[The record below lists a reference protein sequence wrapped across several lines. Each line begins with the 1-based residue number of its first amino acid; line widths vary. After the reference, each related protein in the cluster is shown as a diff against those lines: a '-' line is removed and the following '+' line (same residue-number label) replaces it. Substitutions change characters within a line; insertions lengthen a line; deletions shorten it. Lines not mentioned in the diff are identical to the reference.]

1 LPPSNSPIAV
11 AIQGEAG
18 SFSHAA
24 ALALHGSDILLKP
37 CPGFVDVFRAVASGE
52 AARGMVPIENSLAGS
67 VRENYDYLGTYALHV
82 VAEVQ
87 VRIRHCLIARPGTIR
102 ADVRRVA
109 SHPMALAQCRRFF
122 AAQAD
127 LVAVQSYDTAGSVRD
142 LMASRLEADAVIGAA
157 LAAETYGAVI
167 LARDLEDHPENYTRF
182 LAVALEPAL
191 PERGTAAKISLMFT
205 LPDVPGA
212 LNHALGALSTGG
224 LNLTKIESRPIPGRV
239 WEYMFYVDLL
249 DTPDGRAAEA
259 LASLT
264 AHASELRVLGVYPP
278 AERGAP

>member
-1 LPPSNSPIAV
+1 MPRSNAPITV

-24 ALALHGSDILLKP
+24 AVALHGTNVVLKP
-37 CPGFVDVFRAVASGE
+37 CPDFEEIFEAVASGE

-67 VRENYDYLGTYALHV
+67 VRENYDYLGTHPLHV
-82 VAEVQ
+82 VAEIE
-87 VRIRHCLIARPGTIR
+87 VRIRHCLIARPGTAL

-122 AAQAD
+122 AAHAN

-142 LMASRLEADAVIGAA
+142 LMASRLAAEAVIGAA
-157 LAAETYGAVI
+157 LAAEIYGAAI

-182 LAVALEPAL
+182 LSVATEPFT
-191 PERGTAAKISLMFT
+191 PEKGKDAKISLVFT

-212 LNHALGALSTGG
+212 LNRALGDLAARG
-224 LNLTKIESRPIPGRV
+224 LNLTKIESRPIAGRV
-239 WEYMFYVDLL
+239 WEYMFYVDLR

-259 LASLT
+259 LQSLGEHVT
-264 AHASELRVLGVYPP
+264 DLRVLGVYPP
-278 AERGAP
+278 AEKNAG

>member
-1 LPPSNSPIAV
+1 MPPSNPPITV

-24 ALALHGSDILLKP
+24 AARLHGPDVRLKP
-37 CPGFVDVFRAVASGE
+37 CPDFEDVFQSVVSGE
-52 AARGMVPIENSLAGS
+52 AARGMVPIENTLAGS
-67 VRENYDYLGTYALHV
+67 VRENYDCLGAHPLHIV
-82 VAEVQ
+82 SEVH
-87 VRIRHCLIARPGTIR
+87 VRIRHCLIARPG
-102 ADVRRVA
+102 ASLAQLHRVA

-122 AAQAD
+122 AAHPD
-127 LVAVQSYDTAGSVRD
+127 IVAVQSYDTAGSVRD

-157 LAAETYGAVI
+157 LAAETYGAHI

-182 LAVALEPAL
+182 LAVAREPA
-191 PERGTAAKISLMFT
+191 PPKAGSAAKVSLMFT

-212 LNHALGALSTGG
+212 LNRALDALAARG
-224 LNLTKIESRPIPGRV
+224 LNLTKIESRPIPGRP

-259 LASLT
+259 LPFLQ
-264 AHASELRVLGVYPP
+264 HDASEFRVLGVYPP
-278 AERGAP
+278 ATGDEA

>member
-1 LPPSNSPIAV
+1 LPPSNLPLTV

-24 ALALHGSDILLKP
+24 AVALHGSGIALKP
-37 CPGFVDVFRAVASGE
+37 CPEFEDIFQAVTSGE

-67 VRENYDYLGTYALHV
+67 VRESYDCLGAHPLHV
-82 VAEVQ
+82 VAETQ
-87 VRIRHCLIARPGTIR
+87 VRIRHCLIARPGTGLG
-102 ADVRRVA
+102 DVRRVA

-122 AAQAD
+122 AGHRD
-127 LVAVQSYDTAGSVRD
+127 VVAVQSYDTAGSVRD
-142 LMASRLEADAVIGAA
+142 LMASRLAADAVIGAA
-157 LAAETYGAVI
+157 LAAEIYGAVI

-182 LAVALEPAL
+182 LAVAREPSPPQRGEPA
-191 PERGTAAKISLMFT
+191 KFSLMFT

-212 LNHALGALSTGG
+212 LSRVLGALATGG

-259 LASLT
+259 LVALEQ
-264 AHASELRVLGVYPP
+264 HASAVRVLGIYAP
-278 AERGAP
+278 ANGGPA